1 MIKGLSARVVLSL
14 TVLGAVVTG
23 CSTGGTAT
31 PGPTTT
37 SATTEQT
44 AKGTTTT
51 KPSGGGDS
59 LADFDACE
67 VLNSVAAQLNLTEVE
82 EESRGACGAV
92 ASPGSG
98 VTIKA
103 QPELAIADAAGDGK
117 KSDIPIGP
125 RKARLVEAPGTN
137 KSCLVAVEVGPTSRV
152 DVVASSRSLETSCE
166 LATKVATA
174 IEPKLP
180 K

>member
-23 CSTGGTAT
+23 CTTDGTAT
-31 PGPTTT
+31 PGPTT

-44 AKGTTTT
+44 ATGTTATT

-59 LADFDACE
+59 LADFDSCE

-103 QPELAIADAAGDGK
+103 QPELAIADAVGDGK
-117 KSDIPIGP
+117 KSDISIGP

-166 LATKVATA
+166 LVTKVATA